1 MIERQWRG
9 TARPGQDDR
18 YIDHLL
24 LETFPSLQRIKGFI
38 KAAILQR
45 ETIRGTEFQ
54 IVTCWSSVDAIKAF
68 AGEAY
73 EEAVVPEVVKEMMVD
88 YDEVVV
94 HYEVVRE
101 VLQS

>member
-1 MIERQWRG
+1 MIERQWKG

-24 LETFPSLQRIKGFI
+24 LETFPGLQKIKGFI
-38 KAAILQR
+38 KASILQR

-54 IVTCWSSVDAIKAF
+54 IVTRWSSVEAIKGF

-73 EEAVVPEVVKEMMVD
+73 EEAVVPEVVREIMVE
-88 YDEVVV
+88 YDEVVA

-101 VLQS
+101 VSAS